1 MKPILACLVVM
12 ACGKAADTSG
22 TGSSH
27 RAQLKTADDLRTL
40 IALSSKPDLDHMTF
54 PDAERDALKARFAAD
69 PKQFLVATSD
79 PTPDTYVALA
89 TFPGKVIIV
98 QGMTDMT
105 VEQAK
110 AIATW
115 PGDTLVLDTPVV
127 TPDVA
132 AALASWPGNSLHLD
146 KLTDLGTKAAASLA
160 TFHGKTL
167 AVGHPDMEAGAAEQ
181 LAKYKGAVA
190 ISLTHDVQPIE
201 GTLPPPTESDAD
213 LAILGRI
220 SKAIDNGDIAA
231 VTEFLKGGGNVDMNE
246 RGTTLLM
253 EATNLKQLEVAKI
266 LVAAKAQVNAKS
278 QVGVGPL
285 YYAIDP
291 NEFGGPNP
299 RNTPA
304 TVLAL
309 VKLLVDAGA
318 NINAPGAGDLW
329 VSPIAQAAK
338 RGDPELVK
346 YLLDKGATDK
356 TTALIE
362 AIDAGDAAITTQLVA
377 AGADVNPKN
386 PKMGMIPLTQAVQ
399 QGAMEIEMAK
409 TMKKPDPSKQRLATL
424 DAVLAAKPDLAAQ
437 DERGETALDAAVNGG
452 NAEILAHL
460 LAAKPDLA
468 AKDGKGRTVL
478 SYLADN
484 HRLEQPQL
492 VAMAKALRAAGAKA
506 DADAAEIATKRKFP
520 ALAAVLR

>member
-12 ACGKAADTSG
+12 ACGKAADKPAAADPGSG
-22 TGSSH
+22 T
-27 RAQLKTADDLRTL
+27 TL
-40 IALSSKPDLDHMTF
+40 GEQMSAEGLAVLIERNSKPDLDHMTF
-54 PDAERDALKARFAAD
+54 PDAERDSLKTRLAAD
-69 PKQFLVATSD
+69 PKQFLVATA
-79 PTPDTYVALA
+79 DTTWETYAALA

-98 QGMTDMT
+98 HGMSDMT
-105 VEQAK
+105 LEQAK

-115 PGDTLVLDTPVV
+115 HGDTLVLDTPVV
-127 TPDVA
+127 TPEVA

-160 TFHGKTL
+160 TFRGKTL
-167 AVGHPDMEAGAAEQ
+167 AVGHADMEPGAAEQ
-181 LAKYKGAVA
+181 LAKYKGSVA
-190 ISLTHDVQPIE
+190 ISLSHDVQPIE

-220 SKAIDNGDIAA
+220 SKAIDNGDVAA
-231 VTEFLKGGGNVDMNE
+231 VSEFLKGGGNVDMNE

-291 NEFGGPNP
+291 NEFGRPNP

-304 TVLAL
+304 TVMAL

-338 RGDPELVK
+338 RGDPALVK

-386 PKMGMIPLTQAVQ
+386 PK
-399 QGAMEIEMAK
+399 
-409 TMKKPDPSKQRLATL
+409 
-424 DAVLAAKPDLAAQ
+424 
-437 DERGETALDAAVNGG
+437 
-452 NAEILAHL
+452 
-460 LAAKPDLA
+460 
-468 AKDGKGRTVL
+468 
-478 SYLADN
+478 
-484 HRLEQPQL
+484 
-492 VAMAKALRAAGAKA
+492 
-506 DADAAEIATKRKFP
+506 
-520 ALAAVLR
+520 